1 MSELTP
7 EETEKTRRL
16 FAGVVLV
23 ALALAAFLG
32 VQAAR
37 SRKPGAASDSPPAPT
52 PTPDTGEA
60 PSFRE
65 AAAPDEKPFSAVKAP
80 FEAKFDERGR
90 LWVLD
95 SENSRMRI
103 FDRDGG
109 YLGGWGGNGIGN
121 FSFKTP
127 EGLAISGNDVFVA
140 DTWNHRVVRYSLPG
154 EWKGS
159 VTGGFMGP
167 RGVAV
172 GKDGAVWVADSG
184 NHRVVRYDP
193 GLQNGV
199 TVGPEGTGPGQFKGP
214 VGITASPS
222 SGRVY
227 VTDSGNHRIQ
237 VLDKNGEYLTEFDVP
252 WLDKTWQVH
261 LEVGPDET
269 LYASYPDAGE
279 VRSFDRN
286 GKPGTTW
293 NADDAGEKFLGPVGL
308 ALDRKGGILY
318 VVDFGAKEVRK
329 VTLPARKAGST
340 SPK

>member
-7 EETEKTRRL
+7 EETEQTRRL
-16 FAGVVLV
+16 FAGTAL
-23 ALALAAFLG
+23 LALVLAAVLG

-37 SRKPGAASDSPPAPT
+37 ARKSGAVNAPPAPT
-52 PTPDTGEA
+52 PTPDVGEA
-60 PSFRE
+60 PSIRE
-65 AAAPDEKPFSAVKAP
+65 TAAASDDRPFSAVKAP
-80 FEAKFDERGR
+80 FEAKLDEKGH

-95 SENSRMRI
+95 SENSRIRL

-109 YLGGWGGNGIGN
+109 YLGGWGGHGEGN
-121 FSFKTP
+121 FAFKTP
-127 EGLAISGNDVFVA
+127 EGLAVVGDTVYVA
-140 DTWNHRVVRYSLPG
+140 DTWNHRIARFTLGG

-159 VTGGFMGP
+159 ATGGFMGP

-172 GKDGAVWVADSG
+172 GPDGGVWVTDSG
-184 NHRVVRYDP
+184 NHRVVRYDAD
-193 GLQNGV
+193 LKTAV
-199 TVGPEGTGPGQFKGP
+199 TVGPTGTGPGQFKGP
-214 VGITASPS
+214 VGIVASPS

-237 VLDKNGEYLTEFDVP
+237 VLDRNGKYLTEYDVP

-269 LYASYPDAGE
+269 LYASYPDAAE

-293 NADDAGEKFLGPVGL
+293 NADDAEEKFVRPIGL
-308 ALDRKGGILY
+308 AIDRKNGILY
-318 VVDFGAKEVRK
+318 VADTGIQRVVK
-329 VTLPARKAGST
+329 VTLPATKTR
-340 SPK
+340 